1 LVVKIFYFV
10 VAIFSAVMIF
20 LAAQDPYLANVL
32 KVDTK
37 ISNMQVNDVVDYE
50 INSTKISGVYES
62 DELNRYSDRDEVI
75 YNTKTK
81 IVRSEA
87 NFTITRNG
95 DKVLGDSGS
104 YDLGKKQTQIKGLR
118 AWVEEKQRF

>member
-1 LVVKIFYFV
+1 MVVKIFYFV

-62 DELNRYSDRDEVI
+62 DELNRYSDRDEFLDFKARI
-75 YNTKTK
+75 LRGNL
-81 IVRSEA
+81 RHFLSS
-87 NFTITRNG
+87 
-95 DKVLGDSGS
+95 DKAISQNDDNLS
-104 YDLGKKQTQIKGLR
+104 KKCKL
-118 AWVEEKQRF
+118 

>member
-1 LVVKIFYFV
+1 MVVKIFYFV

-50 INSTKISGVYES
+50 INSAY
-62 DELNRYSDRDEVI
+62 
-75 YNTKTK
+75 
-81 IVRSEA
+81 
-87 NFTITRNG
+87 
-95 DKVLGDSGS
+95 LG
-104 YDLGKKQTQIKGLR
+104 
-118 AWVEEKQRF
+118 